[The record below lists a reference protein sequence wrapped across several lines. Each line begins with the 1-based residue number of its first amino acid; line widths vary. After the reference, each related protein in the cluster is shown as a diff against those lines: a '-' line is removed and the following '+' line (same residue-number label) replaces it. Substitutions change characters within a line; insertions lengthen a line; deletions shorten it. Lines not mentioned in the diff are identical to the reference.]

1 MSFTHSR
8 INASHVF
15 NLYIYNSVRLLWLK
29 SSARNHRNYLI
40 NELNLIERVF
50 FHHALLHTIFV
61 FITSILKSLVIP
73 AILLALST
81 VIYSRIALFLLQ
93 ITSVLNCVIHV
104 LNRIIFVLNRNIF
117 ALYRISFVSITK

>member
-1 MSFTHSR
+1 MS
-8 INASHVF
+8 
-15 NLYIYNSVRLLWLK
+15 Y
-29 SSARNHRNYLI
+29 
-40 NELNLIERVF
+40 IERVG
-50 FHHALLHTIFV
+50 FHHALLLTIFV

-104 LNRIIFVLNRNIF
+104 LNRIVFV
-117 ALYRISFVSITK
+117 

>member
-1 MSFTHSR
+1 MS
-8 INASHVF
+8 
-15 NLYIYNSVRLLWLK
+15 Y
-29 SSARNHRNYLI
+29 
-40 NELNLIERVF
+40 IERVG
-50 FHHALLHTIFV
+50 FHHALLLTIFV

-104 LNRIIFVLNRNIF
+104 LNRIIFVSNRNSF
-117 ALYRISFVSITK
+117 ALTSHHFCFDYKMSVKAFLLPLFIKRLLDQFNLVLTEFCDSKML